1 MKKFEITVVIETTDD
16 FKPDDLVIRDHIF
29 LDGFEI
35 FTEESDQQA
44 IESIVSKAMSIKEV
58 RLPQF
63 KK

>member
-1 MKKFEITVVIETTDD
+1 MKKFEITVTIETTDD
-16 FKPDDLVIRDHIF
+16 FKPDDLVLRDHIF

-44 IESIVSKAMSIKEV
+44 IETIVSKAIRIKEV
-58 RLPQF
+58 RLP